1 MITENLSTLKIHKLT
16 QEQYDREVAAGNI
29 DETAIYLTP
38 DKGVD
43 LSDYVTSD
51 TLSNMLLIS
60 GGTNF
65 AVGDNLDDF
74 NTPGV
79 YISGST
85 GSTTNL
91 DHDTNPG
98 NVPVTTGF
106 KMFVIGG
113 YINSRVDQF
122 ITTNSNAIWHRKYN
136 GSKWSTWERFYTT
149 DYPPIPACTTDNN
162 GQFLRVVNGKVAWA
176 TVNSAEGVGF

>member
-1 MITENLSTLKIHKLT
+1 
-16 QEQYDREVAAGNI
+16 
-29 DETAIYLTP
+29 
-38 DKGVD
+38 
-43 LSDYVTSD
+43 
-51 TLSNMLLIS
+51 MLLIS